1 MYKRNQIKIVQH
13 CNLDTLVA
21 FVHYFFSSNLLQDKF
36 SIYVKK

>member
-1 MYKRNQIKIVQH
+1 MYKRNKIKIVQH
-13 CNLDTLVA
+13 CNLDTLA